1 MKRESGGRDELC
13 IVTGIDLA
21 MQRPNQHYYYM
32 RDRSILE
39 VSILN
44 RY

>member
-13 IVTGIDLA
+13 IVTGIDLV
-21 MQRPNQHYYYM
+21 MQRPHQDYYYM
-32 RDRSILE
+32 RDDSILE
-39 VSILN
+39 VLILN